1 MFFGT
6 ACPDLGRTNTTN
18 VVCVARLVTTWPP
31 VLHLVLLLFAGCCVK
46 REFERRQKA
55 NRKVERKFCLYAK
68 KIWSEEKKAAD
79 DYSGRQRRQAKASKI
94 KADRRKIGNKM
105 IGDERKSLTQL
116 QNLGFLEKPGRCPS
130 CKRGHLYD
138 HSCTQ
143 GYVSYRCNWNYCN
156 RRFSAMNL
164 TKALPKSLGRSF
176 TATSL
181 LMTLRT
187 YAAASGA
194 VDAVALSKTLGGVTA
209 KPLHRLFKY
218 LRAHEAQRGSEIN
231 DSTRLRGHVEVDA
244 HKVRTAWIS
253 KKTTKYRNQV
263 AALQLK
269 HPAPRIN
276 S

>member
-1 MFFGT
+1 
-6 ACPDLGRTNTTN
+6 
-18 VVCVARLVTTWPP
+18 
-31 VLHLVLLLFAGCCVK
+31 
-46 REFERRQKA
+46 
-55 NRKVERKFCLYAK
+55 
-68 KIWSEEKKAAD
+68 
-79 DYSGRQRRQAKASKI
+79 
-94 KADRRKIGNKM
+94 
-105 IGDERKSLTQL
+105 
-116 QNLGFLEKPGRCPS
+116 
-130 CKRGHLYD
+130 
-138 HSCTQ
+138 
-143 GYVSYRCNWNYCN
+143 
-156 RRFSAMNL
+156 MNL

-244 HKVRTAWIS
+244 RKVRTAWIS

-269 HPAPRIN
+269 HPALRIN

>member
-1 MFFGT
+1 MPRSRSNQHHQCSLCGEAGHNLATCPAPGASTFRRLLREERVRKKTESKQKGRKKVLPVRKKKFG
-6 ACPDLGRTNTTN
+6 
-18 VVCVARLVTTWPP
+18 
-31 VLHLVLLLFAGCCVK
+31 
-46 REFERRQKA
+46 QK
-55 NRKVERKFCLYAK
+55 K
-68 KIWSEEKKAAD
+68 KKAAD
-79 DYSGRQRRQAKASKI
+79 DYSARQRRQAKASKI